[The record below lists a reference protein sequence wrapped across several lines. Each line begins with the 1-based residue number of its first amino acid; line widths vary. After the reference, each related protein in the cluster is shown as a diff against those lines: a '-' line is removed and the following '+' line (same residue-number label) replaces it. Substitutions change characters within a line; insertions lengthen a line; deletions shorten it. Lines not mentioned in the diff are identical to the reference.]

1 MIIDIRGTNGSGKS
15 WIIHYLLSHYAKE
28 PILTPYHPRKKR
40 ETKGYLL
47 TDFDAAIVGHYKRTC
62 GGCDTMKTADAIEI
76 RIRVFAK
83 TYRKV
88 ILEGIT
94 VSHTFERYN
103 QIAIDFNDD
112 YYFLFLDTSLET
124 CIERVKARREQR
136 DNEKKFDPRNVVS
149 DYERVLV
156 AKRKLTEAGRKVIA
170 LNHLDPI
177 PQVMELL
184 NA

>member
-15 WIIHYLLSHYAKE
+15 WVVHHLLDTL
-28 PILTPYHPRKKR
+28 PTVNILTPYHPRKKR
-40 ETKGYLL
+40 ETLGYIL
-47 TDFDAAIVGHYKRTC
+47 TDYDAAVVGQYKRTC
-62 GGCDTMKTADAIEI
+62 GGCDTIKTADKIEA
-76 RIRVFAK
+76 RIRVFAR
-83 TYRKV
+83 TYKKV

-103 QIAIDFNDD
+103 NLALDLGDD
-112 YYFLFLDTSLET
+112 YYFLFLDTTLET
-124 CIERVKARREQR
+124 CIERVKARRVDR
-136 DNEKKFDPRNVVS
+136 DNEKTFDPRNVVS